1 MPYLRKM
8 LLHIPNLF
16 LEMST
21 PVSVPF
27 FLIISAIIHNFAPGA
42 QHWEAKSLKKKKKSL
57 MRPKT
62 VSLLSYI
69 LILLKNKSGT
79 IWRKYNNVLFDLN

>member
-42 QHWEAKSLKKKKKSL
+42 QHWEAKSLKKKKKKSNET
-57 MRPKT
+57 KNGFIT
-62 VSLLSYI
+62 LLHSY
-69 LILLKNKSGT
+69 T
-79 IWRKYNNVLFDLN
+79 IKE